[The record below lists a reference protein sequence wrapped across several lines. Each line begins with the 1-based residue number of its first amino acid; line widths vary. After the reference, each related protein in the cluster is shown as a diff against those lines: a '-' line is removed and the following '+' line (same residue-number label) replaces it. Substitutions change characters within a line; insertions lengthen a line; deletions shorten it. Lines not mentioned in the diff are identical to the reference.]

1 MTINSDRYLQLMLAS
16 CIALPVWFIGLSFF
30 DIEFEYLWVVILIT
44 ALIILSIIVWF
55 IVYLMEII
63 EPHENDIFMEF
74 FTFTKPPSITKFIL
88 LAGLS
93 SMLGY
98 IYWFVKSHINFQ
110 TNKHIGIELFGG
122 KRKGSTHHKK

>member
-1 MTINSDRYLQLMLAS
+1 MIYSIVALPIWF
-16 CIALPVWFIGLSFF
+16 IALSL
-30 DIEFEYLWVVILIT
+30 IEVDFEYLWVVILIT
-44 ALIILSIIVWF
+44 ALILLSILFFLVL
-55 IVYLMEII
+55 YLMELV